1 MVVSH
6 ALSSVACGPVARAV
20 MRALELVSDH
30 CALPL
35 ASNGPDTERLRAQ
48 SAGDARIE
56 WLGRLSDEEKIS
68 RLKGA
73 DVFCA
78 PSLHGES
85 FGVVLIEAM
94 AAGTCIVASAL
105 DGYRN
110 VATDDVDSLLVA
122 PGDAHALAIGLE
134 RALADQALA
143 ARLVKAGATRADDFS
158 MTTLA
163 ERYAE
168 IYRKVALPHPASPR
182 SVSAWPF
189 MAPRKVTPRRRGRG
203 RMLAQ

>member
-1 MVVSH
+1 M
-6 ALSSVACGPVARAV
+6 A
-20 MRALELVSDH
+20 ELGQVGGKDVH
-30 CALPL
+30 LWI

-110 VATDDVDSLLVA
+110 VATDDVDSVLVA
-122 PGDAHALAIGLE
+122 PGDAHALAKALE
-134 RALADQALA
+134 RALSEEALA
-143 ARLVKAGATRADDFS
+143 SRLVKTGATRADDFS
-158 MTTLA
+158 MTKLA

-168 IYRKVALPHPASPR
+168 IYRKVALPHPVSPR

-189 MAPRKVTPRRRGRG
+189 MGRPRSTPRRRRLG